1 MKNFYKAVSNYQSNV
16 QSSPNTATGSSGTS
30 SGTSKRSQQASNQNL
45 NQAVKRASQT
55 GNTNKVTSQVNQMAQ
70 SAMTNKN
77 SATRKSEMK
86 NNAGNVMEMLQGA
99 MTEAAH
105 GRKSNGPKARSAMAA
120 VKGYME
126 AVSPDRAKNAD
137 MLNTIQESMNEA
149 AFGGNSGTPW
159 ANVTNKMQEA
169 MGSQL
174 SMTAENAQNQI
185 GNQLYEA
192 MQEAMVEQA
201 MAPNIIAMSGDGDI
215 WNAAAAQSD
224 MLSAG
229 SEATTYGDTVKLL
242 VHFGG
247 NIAEGIQPSFAD
259 AFSTFTG
266 PNTPR
271 VEFLSTQKGVYENEE
286 NHSNLLLACITAEA
300 HPYWGAGDTTLNLGA
315 NMYDL
320 LSIDSNGSGP
330 AWTGYYTPGCAFSYT
345 NPAGEDPSAA
355 LPDEWPQTNTSI
367 YKLDES
373 FNTGMT
379 SDEKNYLYHK
389 FGYAQDIADF
399 TEDVIQTIIEG
410 QVKVLAESVAT
421 DELGNQIINNVVD
434 YGDLKTKHLT
444 SINIA
449 ERKQAA
455 PTNVTESSGA
465 SWVYLPTP

>member
-45 NQAVKRASQT
+45 NQAVKRANQT

-86 NNAGNVMEMLQGA
+86 NNASNVMNMLQGA

-105 GRKSNGPKARSAMAA
+105 GRKSNGPKAQSAMAA

-126 AVSPDRAKNAD
+126 AVSPGKTKNAD
-137 MLNTIQESMNEA
+137 MLNAIQESMNEA

-192 MQEAMVEQA
+192 LQEAMVEQA

-215 WNAAAAQSD
+215 WDAAEAQSK

-229 SEATTYGDTVKLL
+229 SEATTYGDVIQLL
-242 VHFGG
+242 VSYGG
-247 NIAEGIQPSFAD
+247 NLPTAMNQMWED
-259 AFSTFTG
+259 AIPVQFVRNWPGLDETMDAYRNE
-266 PNTPR
+266 PNR
-271 VEFLSTQKGVYENEE
+271 
-286 NHSNLLLACITAEA
+286 SNLLLARINAA
-300 HPYWGAGDTTLNLGA
+300 ADFYWTGADVTLNEGA
-315 NMYDL
+315 WMYDL
-320 LSIDSNGSGP
+320 LSLTDGP
-330 AWTGYYTPGCAFSYT
+330 MGYTPAGCAFAYLNSGSVT
-345 NPAGEDPSAA
+345 PDAAADAG
-355 LPDEWPQTNTSI
+355 WPESSGGNI
-367 YKLDES
+367 YKLGES

-379 SDEKNYLYHK
+379 SDEKNYLYYK
-389 FGYAQDIADF
+389 FGYHQDL
-399 TEDVIQTIIEG
+399 TLWTGEVIQTIIEG
-410 QVKVLAESVAT
+410 KVKVLAESVAT

-449 ERKQAA
+449 ERKQTA
-455 PTNVTESSGA
+455 PTNVTGSSGA